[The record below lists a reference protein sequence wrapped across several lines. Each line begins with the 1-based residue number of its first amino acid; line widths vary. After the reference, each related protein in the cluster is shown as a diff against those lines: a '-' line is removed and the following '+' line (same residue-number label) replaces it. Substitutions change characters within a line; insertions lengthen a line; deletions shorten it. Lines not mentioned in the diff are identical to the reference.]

1 MADVITV
8 LNAKAAMLL
17 KGVTDRRLHAL
28 GKNISS
34 LVIVGA
40 VVLGTFYLIRVFSSY
55 LLYQAHIGLEPL
67 HHFVS
72 LCLFAFFFTVHTAGL
87 VVAYATLYTA
97 DEVSFLMGL
106 PIAQGRVFRIRMI
119 ENILASSATLSL
131 LGLAG
136 LLGYG
141 SVFRLGWLDYVLTMF
156 IVFVPFVLI
165 AGILA
170 VIVLTILILLA
181 SRFGTGRLLLVV
193 LPLYAAGTLWY
204 MRATDPMGLMRQAM
218 DMASGKT
225 PASGASALFSY
236 WWLPNGW
243 VAGFLQAL
251 VSRETA
257 SAVGYAGLMLL
268 LLAVVFAAATALG
281 NRWYYRAWLAATEL
295 RMRRGRNRGWIRLRW
310 MEFGRPWPIRPHVEA
325 VLKRDFWLFF
335 RDPVQRLH
343 AVIMTI
349 LMIAMIFS
357 LRTLDFPLMKPTSRA
372 LVFLA
377 VFLFQ
382 GFLVSSLV
390 LRFVFPAVSLEGRA
404 FWAVRSAPISLRRLY
419 WLKFILSFIAMLMPA
434 EILVFVSM
442 PLLRGPFEVTVLAA
456 IAMGAAVL
464 ALVSL
469 NLGAGAYFATLS
481 EQNPVKVASSQ
492 GASVT
497 FLGSLIV
504 LLVLAGLLAIP
515 FTRIFGAP
523 PGSSLSA
530 LLWLGG
536 GATLCFGGGI
546 ALLSNGLGMRSLQRD
561 F

>member
-8 LNAKAAMLL
+8 LNAKAAILL
-17 KGVTDRRLHAL
+17 KGMTDRRVHAL

-34 LVIVGA
+34 LVIVGS
-40 VVLGTFYLIRVFSSY
+40 VVFGTFYLIRVFSAF
-55 LLYQAHIGLEPL
+55 LLYQTHMGLEPL
-67 HHFVS
+67 HHIVS
-72 LCLFAFFFTVHTAGL
+72 LCLFAFFFTVHTVGL

-119 ENILASSATLSL
+119 ENIFASSATLAL

-141 SVFRLGWLDYVLTMF
+141 SVFRLGWLDYLLTMF
-156 IVFVPFVLI
+156 VVFVPFVLI

-170 VIVLTILILLA
+170 VMVLTILILLA

-193 LPLYAAGTLWY
+193 LPLYTAATFWY
-204 MRATDPMGLMRQAM
+204 MQVADPMGLLRQAM
-218 DMASGKT
+218 DMAAGKT
-225 PASGASALFSY
+225 PVAGGDALFSY

-251 VSRETA
+251 VTRETA
-257 SAVGYAGLMLL
+257 GAVGYAASMLV
-268 LLAVVFAAATALG
+268 LLAVVLAAATALG

-295 RMRRGRNRGWIRLRW
+295 RMRRGRSRGWIRIRW
-310 MEFGRPWPIRPHVEA
+310 MEFGRAWPMRPHAEA
-325 VLKRDFWLFF
+325 ILKRDFWLFF

-343 AVIMTI
+343 AVIMGI

-357 LRTLDFPLMKPTSRA
+357 LRSLDFPLMKPASRA

-390 LRFVFPAVSLEGRA
+390 LRFVFPAVSLEGKA
-404 FWAVRSAPISLRRLY
+404 FWAVRAAPISLKRLY
-419 WLKFILSFIAMLMPA
+419 WLKFVLSFFAMLIPA
-434 EILVFVSM
+434 EILVLVSM
-442 PLLRGPFEVTVLAA
+442 PVLHGPLEGTVLAA
-456 IAMGAAVL
+456 IAMCAAVL

-504 LLVLAGLLAIP
+504 LLLLAALLAIP
-515 FTRIFGAP
+515 LIKIFGAP
-523 PGSSLSA
+523 PGSSLTG

-536 GATLCFGGGI
+536 VATLCCGGGI

>member
-1 MADVITV
+1 MSDVITV
-8 LNAKAAMLL
+8 LNAKAAILL
-17 KGVTDRRLHAL
+17 KGITDRRLHAL

-34 LVIVGA
+34 LVIVSA
-40 VVLGTFYLIRVFSSY
+40 VVLGTFALIRAFCLY
-55 LLYQAHIGLEPL
+55 LLSQTHIGLEPL
-67 HHFVS
+67 HQVVS
-72 LCLFAFFFTVHTAGL
+72 LCLFAFFLTVHTVGL

-106 PIAQGRVFRIRMI
+106 PLAQGRIFRVRMI
-119 ENILASSATLSL
+119 ENIFASSATLSL

-141 SVFRLGWLDYVLTMF
+141 SVFRLGWLEYVLTMF
-156 IVFVPFVLI
+156 FVFLPFVLI

-193 LPLYAAGTLWY
+193 LPLYAAGTFWY
-204 MRATDPMGLMRQAM
+204 MQATDPMGLMRQAM
-218 DMASGKT
+218 DMAAGKT
-225 PASGASALFSY
+225 PAAGGNVLFSY

-243 VAGFLQAL
+243 VAGFLQSL

-257 SAVGYAGLMLL
+257 SAVGYAASMLV

-281 NRWYYRAWLAATEL
+281 NRWYYRAWVAATEL
-295 RMRRGRNRGWIRLRW
+295 RMRRGRSWGWIRIRW
-310 MEFGRPWPIRPHVEA
+310 MEFGRAWPMRPHAEA

-343 AVIMTI
+343 AVIMAI

-357 LRTLDFPLMKPTSRA
+357 LRTLDFPLMKPASRA

-377 VFLFQ
+377 VFVFQ
-382 GFLVSSLV
+382 GFLVSSLT

-419 WLKFILSFIAMLMPA
+419 WLKFVLSFLVMLIPA
-434 EILVFVSM
+434 EILVFLSM
-442 PLLRGPFEVTVLAA
+442 PVLRGPFEVMLLAA
-456 IAMGAAVL
+456 IAMCAAVL

-504 LLVLAGLLAIP
+504 LLLLAGLLAIP
-515 FTRIFGAP
+515 LIRIFGAP
-523 PGSSLSA
+523 PGSSLA
-530 LLWLGG
+530 GFLWLGG
-536 GATLCFGGGI
+536 GATLCCGGGI
-546 ALLSNGLGMRSLQRD
+546 ALLSYGLGMRSLQRD

>member
-1 MADVITV
+1 MSDVITV
-8 LNAKAAMLL
+8 LNVKAAILL
-17 KGVTDRRLHAL
+17 KGLADRRLHAL

-34 LVIVGA
+34 LVIVSA
-40 VVLGTFYLIRVFSSY
+40 VFLGTFSLIRVFSSY
-55 LLYQAHIGLEPL
+55 LLYQAQIGLEPL
-67 HHFVS
+67 HHFFS

-97 DEVSFLMGL
+97 DEVNFLMGL
-106 PIAQGRVFRIRMI
+106 PIAQGRIFRIRMI
-119 ENILASSATLSL
+119 ENIFASSATLSL
-131 LGLAG
+131 LGLAA

-141 SVFRLGWLDYVLTMF
+141 SVFRLGWLDYLLTMF
-156 IVFVPFVLI
+156 IVFVPFVII

-170 VIVLTILILLA
+170 VIVLTVLILLA
-181 SRFGTGRLLLVV
+181 SRFGSGRVLLVV
-193 LPLYAAGTLWY
+193 LPLFVAGTLWY
-204 MRATDPMGLMRQAM
+204 MQVADPMGLMRQAM
-218 DMASGKT
+218 DMSAGKT
-225 PASGASALFSY
+225 PAAGGSALFSH

-257 SAVGYAGLMLL
+257 SAVGYAASMLV
-268 LLAVVFAAATALG
+268 LLAVVFAAATVLG

-295 RMRRGRNRGWIRLRW
+295 RMRRGRSGGWIRIPW
-310 MEFGRPWPIRPHVEA
+310 MEFGRPWPIRPHAEA

-343 AVIMTI
+343 AVIAAI
-349 LMIAMIFS
+349 LMGAMVFS
-357 LRTLDFPLMKPTSRA
+357 LQTLDFPLMNPTSRA
-372 LVFLA
+372 SVFLA

-382 GFLVSSLV
+382 GFLVSSLM

-419 WLKFILSFIAMLMPA
+419 WLKFVLFFPAMLIPA
-434 EILVFVSM
+434 EILVFAAT
-442 PLLRGPFEVTVLAA
+442 PALQGPFEVTVLVA
-456 IAMGAAVL
+456 IAMSAAVL

-515 FTRIFGAP
+515 LIRILGAP
-523 PGSSLSA
+523 PGSSTA
-530 LLWLGG
+530 GLLWLGG
-536 GATLCFGGGI
+536 GATLCCGGGI
-546 ALLSNGLGMRSLQRD
+546 ALLSNALGIRSLERD